1 MAVNVVVTEPQFL
14 QTRRFRRYKL
24 DVPVRVVKQAEDKVR
39 YIDGRGNELNEGG
52 LAVNAGVE
60 LDVDEVVGVE
70 FTPPYSG
77 EPIRARA
84 RVRNRDGYRYGLEFL
99 TETPDDCERV
109 MDIRVALQAFGK
121 VIPN

>member
-1 MAVNVVVTEPQFL
+1 MAVNVVVTESQFL
-14 QTRRFRRYKL
+14 HSRRFRRYKL
-24 DVPVRVVKQAEDKVR
+24 DVPVRVVVQTEDKVR
-39 YIDGRGNELNEGG
+39 IIDGRGNELNEGG

-60 LDVDEVVGVE
+60 LAVDDSVEVE

-84 RVRNRDGYRYGLEFL
+84 VVRNRDGYRYGLEFL
-99 TETPDDCERV
+99 TETPSDCESL
-109 MDIRVALQAFGK
+109 MDIRVALQGYGK

>member
-24 DVPVRVVKQAEDKVR
+24 DVPVRVISQTDDKVR
-39 YIDGRGNELNEGG
+39 YVDGRGNELNEGG
-52 LAVNAGVE
+52 LAVNAFVE
-60 LDVDEVVGVE
+60 LDLESVVEVE

-99 TETPDDCERV
+99 TEAPDDCERV

-121 VIPN
+121 VIPG

>member
-1 MAVNVVVTEPQFL
+1 MAVNVVVTESQFL
-14 QTRRFRRYKL
+14 HSRRFRRYKL
-24 DVPVRVVKQAEDKVR
+24 DVPVRVVVQTEDKVR
-39 YIDGRGNELNEGG
+39 IIDGRGNELNEGG

-60 LDVDEVVGVE
+60 LALDESVEVE

-84 RVRNRDGYRYGLEFL
+84 IVRNRDGYRYGLEFL
-99 TETPDDCERV
+99 SETPDDCERV
-109 MDIRVALQAFGK
+109 MDIRVALQGYGK